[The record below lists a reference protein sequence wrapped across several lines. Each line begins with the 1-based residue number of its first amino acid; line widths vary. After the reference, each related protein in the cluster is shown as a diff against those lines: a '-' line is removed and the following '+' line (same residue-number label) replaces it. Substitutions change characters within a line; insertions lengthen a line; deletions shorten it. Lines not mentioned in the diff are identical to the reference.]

1 MAKNY
6 SIMIPHN
13 VIRVPR
19 NIKDQEKK
27 KTNRVTKGG
36 GKEVYTFQIHTK
48 TLLVSLRDTL
58 KLVSKFKVMSNYKVK

>member
-6 SIMIPHN
+6 SIIPHN

-19 NIKDQEKK
+19 NIEDQEKK
-27 KTNRVTKGG
+27 KKTKRVTKGG